1 MLNAPTSTDLASIGI
16 AILLGYSVAISLRCG
31 LLSVAPAA
39 FAGIGAYAFGLL
51 TAHHIYSPLMA
62 AVVTVLGS
70 AVLGAVVA
78 FPLRRIRGVYT
89 SIATL
94 AILVIATG
102 LESSF
107 KFTGGTLGL
116 SGVPYGNAMWP
127 LVIGVVIVI
136 AGWVLLDRSHVGR
149 RFDAAGD
156 DPLLAGVFGIR
167 VAAVRFLSI
176 VVGSVIAGFAG
187 VTYAYSYG
195 FVSPD
200 AFGFELAIVATAYA
214 VVGGTGHWAGPLI
227 GGAVLGSLGTSIFNW
242 GNWGQIITGALMAV
256 AVIFFPD
263 GLAGVFRKALRYR
276 WLSRR
281 LAATAGP
288 GQVVAADIL
297 LAERVQP

>member
-1 MLNAPTSTDLASIGI
+1 MFNAPTSTDFASIGI

-39 FAGIGAYAFGLL
+39 FAGIAAYAFGLL
-51 TAHHIYSPLMA
+51 TVHHVASPLVA
-62 AVVTVLGS
+62 AVVTVVGS

-107 KFTGGTLGL
+107 TFTGGTLGL
-116 SGVPYGNAMWP
+116 SGVPYGNALWP
-127 LVIGVVIVI
+127 LLIGIVVT
-136 AGWVLLDRSHVGR
+136 AGGWILLDRSQIGR
-149 RFDAAGD
+149 RFDAAGA

-167 VAAVRFLSI
+167 VAIIRFASI
-176 VVGSVIAGFAG
+176 LIGSVIAGFAG
-187 VTYAYSYG
+187 VSYAYSYG

-227 GGAVLGSLGTSIFNW
+227 GGAVLGSLSTSIFNW

-263 GLAGVFRKALRYR
+263 GLAGVLRKALRYR
-276 WLSRR
+276 VLSGR
-281 LAATAGP
+281 LAIRPVASD
-288 GQVVAADIL
+288 VVAG
-297 LAERVQP
+297 ERVTS